1 MLARLSGWG
10 RTAPTVA
17 RVVSPRDFEAVANI
31 VKESRERGV
40 IPRGLGRSYGDPAQ
54 NAGGVVLDMTRFDRI
69 RRVAVDDGLVDVE
82 AGVSLD
88 ALMRALLPFGLWPP
102 VLPGTRQVTVGGAI
116 AADVHGKGHHVVGS
130 FGDHVRS
137 LDLLTADGSVRT
149 LTPDGEGSA
158 LFWATVGGMGLTGV
172 VLRATLHVV
181 PVETSY
187 FVVDTERAD
196 DLDDLLARQSADD
209 DTYAESVSWFD
220 ATATG
225 PRLGRGVL
233 TRANHARL
241 DDLPRRL
248 RRDPLAFDAPRLFTV
263 PDVLPSGLLNRATG
277 RAFSELWYRKSPT
290 RSGQVQNI
298 TQFLHPLDVIGEWNR
313 GYGPRGFLQYQ
324 FVVPFAAVDVIRRV
338 VARIASSGHVSALN
352 VLKRFGPGNRAPL
365 SFPAPGWTLCVDLPI
380 RPGLAELCDEL
391 DALVLDAGGRHYL
404 AKESRTTAEAVR
416 RGYPRF
422 EEWRAVRASVDPDG
436 VFASDMS
443 RRLNL

>member
-17 RVVSPRDFEAVANI
+17 RLVSPRDFEGVADI
-31 VKESRERGV
+31 VKKSRERGV
-40 IPRGLGRSYGDPAQ
+40 IARGLGRSYGDPAQ
-54 NAGGVVLDMTRFDRI
+54 NAGGVVLDMTSFDRI
-69 RRVAVDDGLVDVE
+69 RRVDADEGLVDVE

-88 ALMRALLPFGLWPP
+88 ALMRALLPLGLWPP

-116 AADVHGKGHHVVGS
+116 AADVHGKGHHVAGS

-172 VLRATLHVV
+172 VLRATLRVV

-187 FVVDTERAD
+187 FVVDTERVA
-196 DLDDLLARQSADD
+196 DLDELLERQSADD
-209 DTYAESVSWFD
+209 DRYAESVSWFD

-241 DDLPRRL
+241 DELPKKL
-248 RRDPLAFDAPRLFTV
+248 RHAPLAFDAPRLFTV
-263 PDVLPSGLLNRATG
+263 PDRLPSGLLNRVTG

-290 RSGQVQNI
+290 RSGRVQNI

-324 FVVPFAAVDVIRRV
+324 FAVPFAAVDVVREV
-338 VARIASSGHVSALN
+338 VGRISASGHVSALN

-365 SFPAPGWTLCVDLPI
+365 SFPMPGWTLCVDLPV
-380 RPGLAELCDEL
+380 RPGLGRLCDEL
-391 DALVLDAGGRHYL
+391 DDLVLGAGGRHYL

-436 VFASDMS
+436 VFVSDMS